1 MTRSMPNGAR
11 SFLIAAAVLPLA
23 FCLAFCGC
31 GGERKAGAGTPAK
44 QPSCSR
50 TPDTTELKP
59 EPFQKMFAS
68 HQAAYY
74 VAEGENILL
83 VIRIKE
89 DLDTAEVMGKFLALV
104 TTKFDFVCEKH
115 AQIILVC
122 YKGIIEEKRNI
133 GMLLDIVDLR
143 LLQRGDIG
151 IEELT
156 DRARYIEGLDLGS
169 VKSLIYK

>member
-1 MTRSMPNGAR
+1 MTRSMLNGAR
-11 SFLIAAAVLPLA
+11 SCLIAATVLL
-23 FCLAFCGC
+23 LAFCGC
-31 GGERKAGAGTPAK
+31 GGEHKAGVGTPAK
-44 QPSCSR
+44 QSCSR

-59 EPFQKMFAS
+59 EPFQKMFKS

-83 VIRIKE
+83 AIRVKE

-115 AQIILVC
+115 VQIILVC
-122 YKGIIEEKRNI
+122 YKGFIEEKRNI
-133 GMLLDIVDLR
+133 GMLLDIGDLR

-151 IEELT
+151 IEELS

>member
-1 MTRSMPNGAR
+1 MTLSVTNGAR
-11 SFLIAAAVLPLA
+11 SCLIAAAVLL
-23 FCLAFCGC
+23 LAFCGC

-44 QPSCSR
+44 QPSCELA
-50 TPDTTELKP
+50 PDTSELKP
-59 EPFQKMFAS
+59 EPFQKLFAS

-74 VAEGENILL
+74 VAEGDNILL
-83 VIRIKE
+83 AIRIKE

-104 TTKFDFVCEKH
+104 TTKFDFACEKH

-122 YKGIIEEKRNI
+122 YKGFIEEKRNI
-133 GMLLDIVDLR
+133 GMLLDIGDLR
-143 LLQRGDIG
+143 LLQKGDIG
-151 IEELT
+151 IDEIA